1 MFFNR
6 GFPVLNPMVTR
17 IGVLASG
24 GGSNFQALIE
34 NVESGYIPDSKIVLL
49 IVDNS
54 KAYALERAKN
64 HGIESVYVNPKDYSS
79 REESDKKMVD
89 ELKSCDVDLV
99 LLAGYM
105 RIVTPYFVNEFKD
118 RMMNI
123 HPALLPSFPGLHAQ
137 RQAMDYGVKVTGCTV
152 HFVDDKVDHGPIIIQ
167 KAVEILGDDDEAT
180 ISLRILE
187 EEHKIYSEAVK
198 LFVEGR
204 LEINRR
210 NVMIKD

>member
-1 MFFNR
+1 
-6 GFPVLNPMVTR
+6 MVTR